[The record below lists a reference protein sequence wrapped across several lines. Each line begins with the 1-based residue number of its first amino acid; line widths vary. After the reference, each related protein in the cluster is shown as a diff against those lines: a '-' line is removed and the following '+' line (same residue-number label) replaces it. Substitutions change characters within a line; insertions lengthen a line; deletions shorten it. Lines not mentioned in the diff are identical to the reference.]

1 MWKDVVELRIAI
13 GVPTLNNFRG
23 LAELF
28 ASLWGEEYTP
38 LVVSNWVDNIGVSR
52 AWNEI
57 LRTAILHN
65 YDLVLIVND
74 DVVFRPSSFK
84 SLVASWDDRPQDAIM
99 VTGCTDPEVD
109 MGFAPAPDYSC
120 FMVDP
125 LNYVRQI
132 GWFDENFTPAYFEDN
147 DSHYRIKVAG
157 YEAYRF
163 NGATIM
169 HKGSQTQNANPNTP
183 IVTPPMFEKNRAYYV
198 EKWGGRPGE
207 EKLKVPYGDTSK
219 DWKYWRDC

>member
-38 LVVSNWVDNIGVSR
+38 FVVNNWTHNNGVSK

-57 LRTAILHN
+57 LRATLNFDVTVIC
-65 YDLVLIVND
+65 ND
-74 DVVFRPSSFK
+74 DIVFDQHALNN
-84 SLVASWDDRPQDAIM
+84 LVRSWDEVPKDALM
-99 VTGCTDPEVD
+99 VTASTVFDIEGPRYIE
-109 MGFAPAPDYSC
+109 APDYSC
-120 FMVDP
+120 FAIKPSVYMET
-125 LNYVRQI
+125 I
-132 GWFDENFTPAYFEDN
+132 GLFDENFTPAYFEDN
-147 DSHYRIKVAG
+147 DSHYRIKLAG
-157 YEAYRF
+157 HEAYRDHMSF
-163 NGATIM
+163 IT
-169 HKGSQTQNANPNTP
+169 HKGSQTQNANPDKP
-183 IVTPPMFEKNRAYYV
+183 IVTSQMFEKNRAYYV